1 MHAAPTNDRFAFG
14 KNWQSFAAIADEE
27 SISEAQRGLI
37 KLFPNGEIPG
47 ARVLD
52 VGLWLRPINGRRFAT
67 RR

>member
-37 KLFPNGEIPG
+37 KLFPNGDPRCADSG
-47 ARVLD
+47 C
-52 VGLWLRPINGRRFAT
+52 GLWLWLIDGRRFAT